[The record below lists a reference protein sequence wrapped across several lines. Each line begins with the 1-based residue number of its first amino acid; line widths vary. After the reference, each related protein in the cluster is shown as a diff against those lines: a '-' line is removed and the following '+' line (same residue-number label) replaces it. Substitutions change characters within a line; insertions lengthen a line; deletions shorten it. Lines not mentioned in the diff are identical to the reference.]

1 MDSKLLSQ
9 IETLRKISFNTIEQF
24 CEDINRNFAVIQNSP
39 LFKGVPG
46 DEGEPGAIG
55 TPGIRG
61 SQFFFVALNNFTAN
75 FPGIIKTGSDITL
88 GFLNSNLNTF
98 ESKQK
103 ILKSLGTSEL
113 VNGDVVVLTNS
124 VMLSYSSSAEI
135 FINTNIAFNEQSNI
149 ISSIEDKI
157 DQAVKDAVDNNTII
171 NSLKNIFIDYE
182 TVGKQYADTD
192 NSYVSRRATVN
203 SGRSIGLTPYIPG
216 VNNNIGAEGIDHEYF
231 GYSTNEMNNSTKAG
245 TLVLGSMPLFI
256 RMFNNTITTSGQQT
270 FTARYVPT
278 QDAIPTLILM
288 QDTGNAGLMLGMKGE
303 DATLKSFASIFKSE
317 DDYLNIKSG
326 MGEIESEYGLL
337 RMNRLQLSFNKD
349 LRIIGNSTFERN
361 VDINGHV
368 DSEFSVPVHSRKRR
382 TKILLNWDRIRLFQ
396 IRKELFTRMR

>member
-46 DEGEPGAIG
+46 DEGEPGSTG

-98 ESKQK
+98 DSKQK
-103 ILKSLGTSEL
+103 ILKSLGTTEL

-182 TVGKQYADTD
+182 TVG
-192 NSYVSRRATVN
+192 
-203 SGRSIGLTPYIPG
+203 
-216 VNNNIGAEGIDHEYF
+216 
-231 GYSTNEMNNSTKAG
+231 
-245 TLVLGSMPLFI
+245 
-256 RMFNNTITTSGQQT
+256 
-270 FTARYVPT
+270 
-278 QDAIPTLILM
+278 
-288 QDTGNAGLMLGMKGE
+288 
-303 DATLKSFASIFKSE
+303 
-317 DDYLNIKSG
+317 
-326 MGEIESEYGLL
+326 
-337 RMNRLQLSFNKD
+337 
-349 LRIIGNSTFERN
+349 
-361 VDINGHV
+361 
-368 DSEFSVPVHSRKRR
+368 
-382 TKILLNWDRIRLFQ
+382 
-396 IRKELFTRMR
+396 

>member
-1 MDSKLLSQ
+1 
-9 IETLRKISFNTIEQF
+9 
-24 CEDINRNFAVIQNSP
+24 
-39 LFKGVPG
+39 
-46 DEGEPGAIG
+46 
-55 TPGIRG
+55 
-61 SQFFFVALNNFTAN
+61 
-75 FPGIIKTGSDITL
+75 
-88 GFLNSNLNTF
+88 
-98 ESKQK
+98 
-103 ILKSLGTSEL
+103 
-113 VNGDVVVLTNS
+113 
-124 VMLSYSSSAEI
+124 
-135 FINTNIAFNEQSNI
+135 
-149 ISSIEDKI
+149 
-157 DQAVKDAVDNNTII
+157 
-171 NSLKNIFIDYE
+171 
-182 TVGKQYADTD
+182 
-192 NSYVSRRATVN
+192 
-203 SGRSIGLTPYIPG
+203 
-216 VNNNIGAEGIDHEYF
+216 
-231 GYSTNEMNNSTKAG
+231 MNNSTKAG